1 MGNYFSSKDTFID
14 IDLLSLRQINTLMK
28 RKLFIILFT
37 AIFATVSAQQS
48 QGTFSGYLT
57 NEEYDVYLRIDFQN
71 QNVTIPG
78 QEIYG
83 ELPGYLGKKHN
94 SFCWPITSVKKK
106 GSREMVMTMVNDFG
120 SEDLTAT
127 LTLQNDSTY
136 LMKQTSGSTLKVP
149 KNGKW
154 QKLPKTLVFKRG
166 H

>member
-1 MGNYFSSKDTFID
+1 
-14 IDLLSLRQINTLMK
+14 MK
-28 RKLFIILFT
+28 RKLFIIIFT
-37 AIFATVSAQQS
+37 AIFATVGAQQS

-71 QNVTIPG
+71 QNVIIPG

-106 GSREMVMTMVNDFG
+106 GSREIVMTMVNDFG

-136 LMKQTSGSTLKVP
+136 LLK
-149 KNGKW
+149 
-154 QKLPKTLVFKRG
+154 
-166 H
+166 

>member
-1 MGNYFSSKDTFID
+1 
-14 IDLLSLRQINTLMK
+14 MK
-28 RKLFIILFT
+28 RKLFIIIFT
-37 AIFATVSAQQS
+37 AIFATVGAQQS

-71 QNVTIPG
+71 QNVIIPG

-106 GSREMVMTMVNDFG
+106 GSREIVMTMVNDFG

-127 LTLQNDSTY
+127 LT
-136 LMKQTSGSTLKVP
+136 
-149 KNGKW
+149 
-154 QKLPKTLVFKRG
+154 
-166 H
+166 